1 MIIITDDLSNKLVI
15 SAALAGSWTRKEQNP
30 AIPYTP
36 EEFGDEA
43 KKCFDAGAT
52 VLHIHA
58 RDPNNGY
65 PTPDLGRLRAIFENI
80 KEKAPDVI
88 INITSSVGATLKER
102 IAPTQTFKPLISSL
116 NTNSMNF
123 GIGNYKT
130 GEVVANADGVF
141 RNTFHIIQNLAE
153 AMKEAKT
160 KPELEVYDFGG
171 LYNVLFLNK
180 QERLFEQ
187 PLHFQFVFGT
197 LGGVPFSYQN
207 LAGFL
212 NLMPSGC
219 SWSVCGVA
227 KDQFRAGL
235 CSAAMGGHIRVG
247 LEDNI
252 RLPDGNLANGSW
264 EQVEWAAKVTKL
276 AGREVAKPEET
287 KRIFNLLKERIDL

>member
-1 MIIITDDLSNKLVI
+1 MVEELSNKLVI
-15 SAALAGSWTRKEQNP
+15 SAALAGSPVMKSQNP
-30 AIPYTP
+30 AVPYTP
-36 EEFGDEA
+36 EEFGEEA
-43 KKCFDAGAT
+43 KKCLDAGAST
-52 VLHIHA
+52 VHIHA
-58 RDPNNGY
+58 RDPRTGF
-65 PTPDLGRLRAIFENI
+65 PTPDLERIRAVIDAIN
-80 KEKAPDVI
+80 EKAPEII
-88 INITSSVGATLKER
+88 INITSSVGLTLEQR
-102 IAPTQTFKPLISSL
+102 VAPTKTFKPLISSL

-123 GIGNYKT
+123 SFGNFKT
-130 GEVVANADGVF
+130 GEIVGNADGVF
-141 RNTFHIIQNLAE
+141 RNTFHMIQTLAK

-171 LYNVLFLNK
+171 LYNILFLDK
-180 QERLFEQ
+180 QEGLFEH

-235 CSAAMGGHIRVG
+235 CAAAMGGHIRVG

-252 RLPDGNLANGSW
+252 RVPDGRLAKGSW
-264 EQVEWAAKVTKL
+264 EQVEWAAKVAKL
-276 AGREVAKPEET
+276 AGREVATPDET
-287 KRIFNLLKERIDL
+287 RKIFNLLK

>member
-1 MIIITDDLSNKLVI
+1 MVEETSNKLVI
-15 SAALAGSWTRKEQNP
+15 SAALAGSMTMKSQNP
-30 AIPYTP
+30 AVPYTP
-36 EEFGDEA
+36 EEFGEEA
-43 KKCFDAGAT
+43 RKCLDAGAST
-52 VLHIHA
+52 VHIHA
-58 RDPNNGY
+58 RDPSTGF
-65 PTPDLGRLRAIFENI
+65 PTPDLERIKAVIDAIN
-80 KEKAPDVI
+80 EKAPEII
-88 INITSSVGATLKER
+88 INITSSVGLTLEKR
-102 IAPTQTFKPLISSL
+102 VAPTKTFKPSISSL

-123 GIGNYKT
+123 SLGNFKT

-141 RNTFHIIQNLAE
+141 RNTFHLIQNLAKV
-153 AMKEAKT
+153 MKEAKT

-171 LYNVLFLNK
+171 LYNILFLDK
-180 QERLFEQ
+180 QEGLFDH

-235 CSAAMGGHIRVG
+235 CAAAMGGHIRVG

-252 RLPDGNLANGSW
+252 RVPDGRLAKGSW
-264 EQVEWAAKVTKL
+264 EQVEWAAKVAKL
-276 AGREVAKPEET
+276 AGRKVATPDET
-287 KRIFNLLKERIDL
+287 RKIFNLLQ

>member
-1 MIIITDDLSNKLVI
+1 MSEDYSSKLVI
-15 SAALAGSWTRKEQNP
+15 SVALAGSMTTKQQNP
-30 AIPYTP
+30 AVPYTP

-43 KKCFDAGAT
+43 KKCLDAGAST
-52 VLHIHA
+52 VHIHA
-58 RDPNNGY
+58 RDPKAGY
-65 PTPDLGRLRAIFENI
+65 PTPDLNRI
-80 KEKAPDVI
+80 KAVIDCIHEKAPEII
-88 INITSSVGATLKER
+88 INITSSVGLTLEQR
-102 IAPTQTFKPLISSL
+102 VAPTKTFKPLIASL

-123 GIGNYKT
+123 SIGNFKT
-130 GEVVANADGVF
+130 GEIVGNADGVF
-141 RNTFHIIQNLAE
+141 RNTFHIIQTLAK

-171 LYNVLFLNK
+171 LYNILFLNK
-180 QERLFEQ
+180 QEGLFEQ

-235 CSAAMGGHIRVG
+235 CAAAMGGHIRVG

-252 RLPDGNLANGSW
+252 RVPDGRLAKGSW
-264 EQVEWAAKVTKL
+264 EQVEWAAKVAKL
-276 AGREVAKPEET
+276 AGREVATPEDT
-287 KRIFNLLKERIDL
+287 RKIFNLLQ

>member
-1 MIIITDDLSNKLVI
+1 MTEDLSKKLVI
-15 SAALAGSWTRKEQNP
+15 SAALAGSTTRKEQNS
-30 AIPYTP
+30 AVPYSP
-36 EEFGDEA
+36 EEFGIEA
-43 KKCFDAGAT
+43 KKCFDAGART
-52 VLHIHA
+52 VHIHA
-58 RDPNNGY
+58 RDVNTGW
-65 PTPDLGRLRAIFENI
+65 PTPDINQIRAVIESIN
-80 KEKAPDVI
+80 EKAPEMI
-88 INITSSVGATLKER
+88 INITSSVGATLEQR
-102 IAPTQTFKPLISSL
+102 VAPTKTFKPLIASL

-123 GIGNYKT
+123 GIGNFKT
-130 GEVVANADGVF
+130 GEVVANADGIF
-141 RNTFHIIQNLAE
+141 RNTFLTIQTLAK

-171 LYNVLFLNK
+171 LYNILFLDK
-180 QERLFEQ
+180 QEGLFEH

-212 NLMPSGC
+212 NLMPPGC

-235 CSAAMGGHIRVG
+235 CAAAMGGHIRVG

-252 RLPDGNLANGSW
+252 RVPDGRLAKGSW

-276 AGREVAKPEET
+276 AGREVATPDET
-287 KRIFNLLKERIDL
+287 RKIFNLLQ

>member
-1 MIIITDDLSNKLVI
+1 MVEDISNKLVI
-15 SAALAGSWTRKEQNP
+15 SAALAGSMTTKQQNP
-30 AIPYTP
+30 AVPYTP

-43 KKCFDAGAT
+43 KKCLDAGAST
-52 VLHIHA
+52 VHIHA
-58 RDPNNGY
+58 RDPKAGY
-65 PTPDLGRLRAIFENI
+65 PTPELNQI
-80 KEKAPDVI
+80 KAVIDSIHEKAPEII
-88 INITSSVGATLKER
+88 INITSSVGLTLEQR

-123 GIGNYKT
+123 SIGNFKT
-130 GEVVANADGVF
+130 GEIVGNADGVF
-141 RNTFHIIQNLAE
+141 RNTFHIIQNLAK

-171 LYNVLFLNK
+171 LYNILFLNK
-180 QERLFEQ
+180 QEGLFEQ

-212 NLMPSGC
+212 NLMPSGS

-235 CSAAMGGHIRVG
+235 CAAAMEGHIRVG

-252 RLPDGNLANGSW
+252 RVPDGRLAKGSW
-264 EQVEWAAKVTKL
+264 EQVEWAAKVAKL
-276 AGREVAKPEET
+276 AGRDVATPEEAH
-287 KRIFNLLKERIDL
+287 KIFNLLQ